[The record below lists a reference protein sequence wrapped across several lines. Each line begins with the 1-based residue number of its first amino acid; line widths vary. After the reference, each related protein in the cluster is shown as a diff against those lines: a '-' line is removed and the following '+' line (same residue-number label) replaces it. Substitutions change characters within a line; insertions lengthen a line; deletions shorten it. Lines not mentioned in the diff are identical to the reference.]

1 MGSEMCI
8 RDSSKCV
15 PVQRLSKG
23 FKDLSASFQSSPLSN
38 DLITLKNES
47 AIARSV
53 RNLVLTIQ
61 GERPFQP
68 VLGTGV
74 SRLLFENMDKLT
86 ASAIRSELRTT
97 IENYEPRVEINEILV
112 EPDFEGNAFHV
123 TLQYFIIGID
133 VPEQELTFALEPT
146 R

>member
-1 MGSEMCI
+1 M
-8 RDSSKCV
+8 
-15 PVQRLSKG
+15 PVQRLSRG
-23 FKDLSASFQSSPLSN
+23 FKDLSASFQTNPLSN
-38 DLITLKNES
+38 DLIQLKNES

-74 SRLLFENMDKLT
+74 NNLLFDNMDKLT

-97 IENYEPRVEINEILV
+97 IENYEPRVEINEIIV
-112 EPDFEGNAFHV
+112 EADFERNAFDV
-123 TLQYFIIGID
+123 TLQYFIIGMD

>member
-1 MGSEMCI
+1 
-8 RDSSKCV
+8 V
-15 PVQRLSKG
+15 PVERLSRG
-23 FKDLSASFQSSPLSN
+23 FKDLSASFQTNPLSN
-38 DLITLKNES
+38 DLIALKNES
-47 AIARSV
+47 SIARSV

-74 SRLLFENMDKLT
+74 NNLLFDNMDKLT

-97 IENYEPRVEINEILV
+97 IENYEPRVEINEIIV
-112 EPDFEGNAFHV
+112 EADFERNAFDV
-123 TLQYFIIGID
+123 TLQYFIIGMD

>member
-1 MGSEMCI
+1 M
-8 RDSSKCV
+8 
-15 PVQRLSKG
+15 PVERLSRG
-23 FKDLSASFQSSPLSN
+23 FKDLSASFQTNPLSN
-38 DLITLKNES
+38 DLIALKNES
-47 AIARSV
+47 SIARSV

-74 SRLLFENMDKLT
+74 NNLLFDNMDKLT

-97 IENYEPRVEINEILV
+97 IENYEPRVEINEIIV
-112 EPDFEGNAFHV
+112 EADFEKNAFDV
-123 TLQYFIIGID
+123 TLQYFIIGMD
-133 VPEQELTFALEPT
+133 VPEQELTFALAPT

>member
-1 MGSEMCI
+1 M
-8 RDSSKCV
+8 

-23 FKDLSASFQSSPLSN
+23 FKDLSASFQTSPLSS
-38 DLITLKNES
+38 DLIALKNES

-86 ASAIRSELRTT
+86 ASAIRSEIRTT

>member
-1 MGSEMCI
+1 M
-8 RDSSKCV
+8 

-23 FKDLSASFQSSPLSN
+23 FKDLSASFQTNPLSN
-38 DLITLKNES
+38 DLISLKNES

-74 SRLLFENMDKLT
+74 NNLLFDNMDKLT
-86 ASAIRSELRTT
+86 ASAIRSEVRTT
-97 IENYEPRVEINEILV
+97 IENYEPRVEINEIIV
-112 EPDFEGNAFHV
+112 EPDFERNAMDV

-133 VPEQELTFALEPT
+133 VPEQELTFALAHT

>member
-1 MGSEMCI
+1 M
-8 RDSSKCV
+8 
-15 PVQRLSKG
+15 PVQRLSRG
-23 FKDLSASFQSSPLSN
+23 FKDLSASFQTNPLSN
-38 DLITLKNES
+38 DLIALKNES
-47 AIARSV
+47 SIARSV

-68 VLGTGV
+68 TLGTGV
-74 SRLLFENMDKLT
+74 YNLLFDNMDKLT

-97 IENYEPRVEINEILV
+97 IENYEPRVEINEIIV
-112 EPDFEGNAFHV
+112 EADFERNAFDV
-123 TLQYFIIGID
+123 TLQYFIIGMD

>member
-1 MGSEMCI
+1 M
-8 RDSSKCV
+8 

-23 FKDLSASFQSSPLSN
+23 FRDLSASFQTNPLSN
-38 DLITLKNES
+38 DLIALKNES

-53 RNLVLTIQ
+53 RNLVLTGQ

-86 ASAIRSELRTT
+86 ASAIRSEIRTT
-97 IENYEPRVEINEILV
+97 IENYEPRVEINEIIV
-112 EPDFEGNAFHV
+112 KPDPERNAMDV

>member
-1 MGSEMCI
+1 
-8 RDSSKCV
+8 V

-23 FKDLSASFQSSPLSN
+23 FRDLSASFQTNPLSN
-38 DLITLKNES
+38 DLIALKNES

-53 RNLVLTIQ
+53 RNLVLTAQ

-86 ASAIRSELRTT
+86 ASAIRSEIRTT
-97 IENYEPRVEINEILV
+97 IENYEPRVEINEIIV

-123 TLQYFIIGID
+123 TLQYFIIGMD
-133 VPEQELTFALEPT
+133 VPEQELTFALAPT

>member
-1 MGSEMCI
+1 
-8 RDSSKCV
+8 V

-23 FKDLSASFQSSPLSN
+23 FKDLSASFQTSPLSS
-38 DLITLKNES
+38 DLIPLKNES

-86 ASAIRSELRTT
+86 ASAIRSEIRTT

-112 EPDFEGNAFHV
+112 EPDFEGNAMHV

>member
-1 MGSEMCI
+1 M
-8 RDSSKCV
+8 

-23 FKDLSASFQSSPLSN
+23 FKDLSASFQTNPLSN
-38 DLITLKNES
+38 DLIALKNES
-47 AIARSV
+47 SIARSV

-68 VLGTGV
+68 ALGTGV
-74 SRLLFENMDKLT
+74 NNLLIDNMDKLT

-97 IENYEPRVEINEILV
+97 IENYEPRVEINEIIV
-112 EPDFEGNAFHV
+112 EPDFEGNAMHV
-123 TLQYFIIGID
+123 TLQYFIIGMD
-133 VPEQELTFALEPT
+133 VPEQELTFALAPT

>member
-1 MGSEMCI
+1 M
-8 RDSSKCV
+8 
-15 PVQRLSKG
+15 PVQRLSRG
-23 FKDLSASFQSSPLSN
+23 FKDLSASFQTNPLSN
-38 DLITLKNES
+38 DLIALKNES

-86 ASAIRSELRTT
+86 ASAIRSEIRTT
-97 IENYEPRVEINEILV
+97 IENYEPRVEINEIIV
-112 EPDFEGNAFHV
+112 EPDFERNAMDV

>member
-1 MGSEMCI
+1 M
-8 RDSSKCV
+8 
-15 PVQRLSKG
+15 PVQRLSRG
-23 FKDLSASFQSSPLSN
+23 FKDLSASFQTNPLSN
-38 DLITLKNES
+38 DLIALKNES

>member
-1 MGSEMCI
+1 M
-8 RDSSKCV
+8 
-15 PVQRLSKG
+15 PVERLRRG
-23 FKDLSASFQSSPLSN
+23 FKDLSASFQTNPLSN
-38 DLITLKNES
+38 DLIALKNES

-53 RNLVLTIQ
+53 RNLVLTGQ

-68 VLGTGV
+68 ILGTGV

>member
-1 MGSEMCI
+1 M
-8 RDSSKCV
+8 
-15 PVQRLSKG
+15 PVERLSRG
-23 FKDLSASFQSSPLSN
+23 FKDLSASFQTSPLNN
-38 DLITLKNES
+38 DLIALKNES

-53 RNLVLTIQ
+53 RNLVLSGR

-68 VLGTGV
+68 ILGTGV

-97 IENYEPRVEINEILV
+97 IENYEPRVEINEIIV
-112 EPDFEGNAFHV
+112 EADFEKNAFDV

>member
-1 MGSEMCI
+1 M
-8 RDSSKCV
+8 
-15 PVQRLSKG
+15 PVQRLSRG
-23 FKDLSASFQSSPLSN
+23 FKDLSASFQTNPLSN
-38 DLITLKNES
+38 DLIALKNES

-53 RNLVLTIQ
+53 RNLVLTGQ

-86 ASAIRSELRTT
+86 AAAIRSELRTT

-112 EPDFEGNAFHV
+112 EADFEGNAFHV
-123 TLQYFIIGID
+123 TLQYFIIGMD
-133 VPEQELTFALEPT
+133 VPEQELTFALAPT

>member
-1 MGSEMCI
+1 M
-8 RDSSKCV
+8 

-23 FKDLSASFQSSPLSN
+23 FKDLSASFQTNPLSN
-38 DLITLKNES
+38 DLIALKNES

-97 IENYEPRVEINEILV
+97 IENYEPRVEINEIIV
-112 EPDFEGNAFHV
+112 EADFERNAFDV
-123 TLQYFIIGID
+123 TLQYFIIGMD

>member
-1 MGSEMCI
+1 M
-8 RDSSKCV
+8 

-23 FKDLSASFQSSPLSN
+23 FKDLSASFQTSPLSG
-38 DLITLKNES
+38 DLIALKNES

-86 ASAIRSELRTT
+86 ASAIRSEIRTT

-112 EPDFEGNAFHV
+112 EPDFEGNAMHV

>member
-1 MGSEMCI
+1 M
-8 RDSSKCV
+8 
-15 PVQRLSKG
+15 PVQRLSRG
-23 FKDLSASFQSSPLSN
+23 FRDLSASFQTNPLSN
-38 DLITLKNES
+38 DLIALKNES

-97 IENYEPRVEINEILV
+97 IENYEPRVEINEIIV
-112 EPDFEGNAFHV
+112 EADFERNAFDV
-123 TLQYFIIGID
+123 TLQYFIIGMD

>member
-1 MGSEMCI
+1 M
-8 RDSSKCV
+8 

-23 FKDLSASFQSSPLSN
+23 FKDISASFQTNPLSN
-38 DLITLKNES
+38 DLIALKNES

-53 RNLVLTIQ
+53 RNLVLTGQ

-86 ASAIRSELRTT
+86 ASAIRSEIRTT

-112 EPDFEGNAFHV
+112 EPDFEGNAMHV

>member
-1 MGSEMCI
+1 M
-8 RDSSKCV
+8 
-15 PVQRLSKG
+15 PVQRLSRG
-23 FKDLSASFQSSPLSN
+23 FKDLSASFQTNPLSN
-38 DLITLKNES
+38 DLIALKNES

-53 RNLVLTIQ
+53 RNLVLTGQ

-112 EPDFEGNAFHV
+112 EPDFEGNAMHV

>member
-1 MGSEMCI
+1 M
-8 RDSSKCV
+8 
-15 PVQRLSKG
+15 PVQRLSRG
-23 FKDLSASFQSSPLSN
+23 FKDLSASFQTNPLSN
-38 DLITLKNES
+38 DLIALKNES

-53 RNLVLTIQ
+53 RNLVLTGQ

-86 ASAIRSELRTT
+86 ASALRSELRTT

-123 TLQYFIIGID
+123 TLQYFIIGMD

>member
-1 MGSEMCI
+1 M
-8 RDSSKCV
+8 

-23 FKDLSASFQSSPLSN
+23 FKDLSASFQTSPLNN
-38 DLITLKNES
+38 DLIALKNES

-74 SRLLFENMDKLT
+74 NNLLFDNMDKLT

-97 IENYEPRVEINEILV
+97 IENYEPRVEINEIIV
-112 EPDFEGNAFHV
+112 EADFERNAFDV
-123 TLQYFIIGID
+123 TLQYFIIGMD

>member
-1 MGSEMCI
+1 M
-8 RDSSKCV
+8 

-23 FKDLSASFQSSPLSN
+23 FKDLSASFQTSPLSN
-38 DLITLKNES
+38 DLIALKNES

-86 ASAIRSELRTT
+86 ASAIRSEIRTT
-97 IENYEPRVEINEILV
+97 IENYEPRVEISEILV
-112 EPDFEGNAFHV
+112 DPDYEGNAMNV

-133 VPEQELTFALEPT
+133 APEQELTFALEPT

>member
-1 MGSEMCI
+1 M
-8 RDSSKCV
+8 
-15 PVQRLSKG
+15 PVQRLSRG
-23 FKDLSASFQSSPLSN
+23 FKDLSASFQTNPLSN
-38 DLITLKNES
+38 DLIALKNES

-74 SRLLFENMDKLT
+74 NNLLFDNMDKLT

-112 EPDFEGNAFHV
+112 EPDFEGNAMHV

-133 VPEQELTFALEPT
+133 VPEQELTFALAPT

>member
-1 MGSEMCI
+1 M
-8 RDSSKCV
+8 
-15 PVQRLSKG
+15 PVERLSRG
-23 FKDLSASFQSSPLSN
+23 FKDLSASFQTSPLNN
-38 DLITLKNES
+38 DLIALKNES

-53 RNLVLTIQ
+53 RNLVLTGR

-68 VLGTGV
+68 ILGTGV

-86 ASAIRSELRTT
+86 ASAIRSEVRTT
-97 IENYEPRVEINEILV
+97 IENYEPRVEINEIIV
-112 EPDFEGNAFHV
+112 EPDYEGNAMNV

-133 VPEQELTFALEPT
+133 APEQELTFALEPT

>member
-1 MGSEMCI
+1 M
-8 RDSSKCV
+8 
-15 PVQRLSKG
+15 PVQRISKG
-23 FKDLSASFQSSPLSN
+23 FKDLSASFQTNPLSN
-38 DLITLKNES
+38 DLIALKNES

-74 SRLLFENMDKLT
+74 NNLLFDNMDKLT
-86 ASAIRSELRTT
+86 ASSIRSELRTT

-112 EPDFEGNAFHV
+112 EADFEGNAFHV

>member
-1 MGSEMCI
+1 M
-8 RDSSKCV
+8 
-15 PVQRLSKG
+15 PVERLSRG
-23 FKDLSASFQSSPLSN
+23 FKDLSASFQTNPLSN
-38 DLITLKNES
+38 DLIALKNES

-74 SRLLFENMDKLT
+74 NNLLFDNMDKLT

-97 IENYEPRVEINEILV
+97 IENYYPRVEINEILV
-112 EPDFEGNAFHV
+112 EPDFERNAFHV
-123 TLQYFIIGID
+123 TLQYFIIGMD
-133 VPEQELTFALEPT
+133 VPEQELTFA
-146 R
+146 

>member
-1 MGSEMCI
+1 M
-8 RDSSKCV
+8 
-15 PVQRLSKG
+15 PVQRLSRG
-23 FKDLSASFQSSPLSN
+23 FKDISASFQTNPLSN
-38 DLITLKNES
+38 DLIQLKNES

-74 SRLLFENMDKLT
+74 NRLLFDNMDKLT

-123 TLQYFIIGID
+123 TLQYFIIGMD
-133 VPEQELTFALEPT
+133 VPEQELTFALAPT

>member
-1 MGSEMCI
+1 
-8 RDSSKCV
+8 V
-15 PVQRLSKG
+15 PVQRLSRG
-23 FKDLSASFQSSPLSN
+23 FKDLSASFQTNPLSN
-38 DLITLKNES
+38 DLIALKNES

-74 SRLLFENMDKLT
+74 NNLLFDNMDKLT

-123 TLQYFIIGID
+123 TLQYFIIGMD

>member
-1 MGSEMCI
+1 M
-8 RDSSKCV
+8 
-15 PVQRLSKG
+15 PVQRLSRG
-23 FKDLSASFQSSPLSN
+23 FKDLSASFQTNPLSN
-38 DLITLKNES
+38 DLIALKNES

-53 RNLVLTIQ
+53 RNLVLTGQ

-74 SRLLFENMDKLT
+74 SRLLFDNMDKLT

-97 IENYEPRVEINEILV
+97 IENYEPRVEINEIIV

>member
-1 MGSEMCI
+1 M
-8 RDSSKCV
+8 
-15 PVQRLSKG
+15 PVQRISRG
-23 FKDLSASFQSSPLSN
+23 FKDLSASFQTNPLSN
-38 DLITLKNES
+38 DLIALKNES
-47 AIARSV
+47 SIARSV